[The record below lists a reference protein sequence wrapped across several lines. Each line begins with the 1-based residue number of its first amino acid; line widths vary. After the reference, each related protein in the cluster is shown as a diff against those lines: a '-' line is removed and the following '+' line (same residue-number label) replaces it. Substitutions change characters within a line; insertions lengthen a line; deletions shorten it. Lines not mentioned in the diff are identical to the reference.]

1 MGFKSRDK
9 KRRARLAQSS
19 SRREQRSKYADR
31 HYLTIVSP
39 PAVATTAASVFAK
52 ATSACSGSSP
62 RRSSAS
68 TGHGARDQVQAVA
81 ALGEDKRPTALF
93 LEVGRRGGDRR
104 LLAHPWRVE
113 GER

>member
-31 HYLTIVSP
+31 HYLTIVSA

-62 RRSSAS
+62 
-68 TGHGARDQVQAVA
+68 RDQVQAVA